1 MKITTTIYKV
11 GTKLYDGATIDQK
24 QMEQMV
30 ESFNN
35 NLQDIRKSGTSHY
48 GMSGDHITHKIEN
61 VYVEGDSIAADL
73 EILDSPRGQ
82 EVMKLLETDAVK
94 PVLEFIDNSGHLSI
108 RTVSL
113 NRK

>member
-1 MKITTTIYKV
+1 MKITTTLYKV
-11 GTKLYDGATIDQK
+11 GTKLRDGTTIDQK

-35 NLQDIRKSGTSHY
+35 NLQDIRKTGASHY

-61 VYVEGDSIAADL
+61 VYVEGDSITADL
-73 EILDSPRGQ
+73 EILDTPRGQ
-82 EVMKLLETDAVK
+82 EVMKLLEADAVK
-94 PVLEFIDNSGHLSI
+94 PVLEFIDNNGHLSI
-108 RTVSL
+108 HTVSL